1 MLVFLNT
8 SQGKKSDYP
17 SLLHDIENIFKKTH
31 LIMELPPHKMIVIAG
46 PTASGK
52 SDLAIELA
60 HRLNGEIISVDSRQ
74 VYRGMDIGTGKV
86 LRDSES
92 AADDEYISGGIRH
105 HLIDIAEPNEAYNI
119 SGFLQDADHALT
131 DIRARGKRP
140 LVCGGTHFWIQALLE
155 GTSFPAV
162 PPDPVLRDHLSTK
175 TTDELY
181 TLLKAQ
187 DPTRAATIDRQNP
200 LRLIRALEIV
210 AALGTVPLITRH
222 EPSTAENH
230 STILV
235 LNPPK
240 EVLRERIRT
249 RLLNRFASGMVE
261 EVERLHGQGIDWE
274 RLESFGL
281 EYRFIAE
288 FLQGK
293 RDETSLQ
300 ADLEHAIWHY
310 ARRQLSWLRRW
321 ERQGTALT
329 WISDPKEAMNLPL

>member
-31 LIMELPPHKMIVIAG
+31 LIMELPPHKLIVIAG

-60 HRLNGEIISVDSRQ
+60 HRLNGEIISADSRQ
-74 VYRGMDIGTGKV
+74 VYSGMNIGTGKV

-105 HLIDIAEPNEAYNI
+105 HLIDIAKPNEAYNI
-119 SGFLQDADHALT
+119 SDFLQDANHALT
-131 DIRARGKRP
+131 GIRARGKRP

-210 AALGTVPLITRH
+210 AALGTVPSITRH

-230 STILV
+230 PTILV

-261 EVERLHGQGIDWE
+261 EVERLHEQGIDWE

-300 ADLEHAIWHY
+300 TDLEHAIWHY

-321 ERQGTALT
+321 ERQGTTLT
-329 WISDPKEAMNLPL
+329 WIPDPKEAIDLPF

>member
-1 MLVFLNT
+1 
-8 SQGKKSDYP
+8 
-17 SLLHDIENIFKKTH
+17 
-31 LIMELPPHKMIVIAG
+31 MELPPHKPIVIAG

-60 HRLNGEIISVDSRQ
+60 HRLNGEIISADSRQ

-86 LRDSES
+86 LRDPES
-92 AADDEYISGGIRH
+92 ASENGYISGGIRH
-105 HLIDIAEPNEAYNI
+105 HLIDIADPNEAYNI
-119 SGFLQDADHALT
+119 SHFLRDADHALA

-140 LVCGGTHFWIQALLE
+140 LVCGGTHFWIQAFLE
-155 GTSFPAV
+155 GTNLPTV
-162 PPDPVLRDHLSTK
+162 PPDPVLRDRLGTK
-175 TTDELY
+175 TADELY
-181 TLLKAQ
+181 ILLEAQ
-187 DPTRAATIDRQNP
+187 DPARAATIDRYNP

-210 AALGTVPLITRH
+210 AALGTVPSITRH

-249 RLLNRFASGMVE
+249 RLLNRFASGMTE
-261 EVERLHGQGIDWE
+261 EVEKLHAQGISWE

-281 EYRFIAE
+281 EYRFIAQ
-288 FLQGK
+288 LL
-293 RDETSLQ
+293 RDSVDQETVRIE
-300 ADLEHAIWHY
+300 LEHAIWHY

-321 ERQGTALT
+321 ERQGTTLT
-329 WISDPKEAMNLPL
+329 WIPDPKEAMNLSF